1 MNDHAGGG
9 PLVAGFHGGSPG
21 HRRGPLPTRV
31 DQTPELPPEYDRAL
45 DAGLAAIPLAIA
57 PASRDAIATHA
68 RLLLAWNEAIN
79 LTTIT
84 APDGLA
90 TLHVVDSL
98 TAAPLIARRAA
109 ALGRATRLLDIG
121 SGGGYPGLV
130 LAAAIP
136 SLTVVVT
143 DSVAKKAR
151 FLETAVAAT
160 DLGARVTVDAERVEA
175 LAARVR
181 VGGLEPFDVVT
192 ARAIGSVADLV
203 ELSFPILAIGGA
215 LVAWKRGH
223 MEAELTAARRAID
236 ALGGGAISVEE
247 VGVPGLAGHRL
258 IVVEKAGATPDTYPR
273 DPGRRRQA
281 RW

>member
-21 HRRGPLPTRV
+21 RRRGPLPTRV
-31 DQTPELPPEYDRAL
+31 DQTPELLPAYDRAL
-45 DAGLAAIPLAIA
+45 DAGLAAIPLALE
-57 PASRDAIATHA
+57 PAARAAIATHA

-79 LTTIT
+79 LTSIT
-84 APDGLA
+84 LPEAVA

-109 ALGRATRLLDIG
+109 WLGRATRLLDIG
-121 SGGGYPGLV
+121 SGAGYPGLV

-136 SLTVVVT
+136 ALTVVLT

-151 FLETAVAAT
+151 FLETAAAAT
-160 DLGARVTVDAERVEA
+160 ELGPRVTVAAERVEA
-175 LAARVR
+175 FAPRVR
-181 VGGLEPFDVVT
+181 AFTLEPFDVVT
-192 ARAIGSVADLV
+192 ARAIASLADLV

-215 LVAWKRGH
+215 LVAWKRGDID
-223 MEAELTAARRAID
+223 AEVTAARRALD
-236 ALGGGAISVEE
+236 ALGGGSISVEDAA
-247 VGVPGLAGHRL
+247 VPGLAEHRL
-258 IVVEKAGATPDTYPR
+258 VVVQKTGATPNTYPR
-273 DPGRRRQA
+273 DPGRRRRA